1 MLFLHDLWHT
11 FAGQTNRW
19 PNNPMVFESKEAL
32 LAFWHKIN
40 GVSWEN
46 LNVTGND
53 TLVQSTV
60 EDDFSAVQTVVYT
73 RRYLVMDEYGR
84 KLDPRDWNLPI
95 RPLPDGPVVRRIYN
109 RGSKNHRHRVSG
121 PALWRS
127 AARADFDRA
136 FEIGDSI
143 EQAPGL
149 RKKALMSLY
158 DKNDIYDRRR
168 FRRPTRSWKD
178 ATKAERQYMRHK
190 KPGAKAVRHKT
201 TPWGVL
207 AADGFS
213 VAIETLELK
222 YCA

>member
-1 MLFLHDLWHT
+1 
-11 FAGQTNRW
+11 
-19 PNNPMVFESKEAL
+19 
-32 LAFWHKIN
+32 
-40 GVSWEN
+40 
-46 LNVTGND
+46 
-53 TLVQSTV
+53 
-60 EDDFSAVQTVVYT
+60 
-73 RRYLVMDEYGR
+73 MDEYGR

-109 RGSKNHRHRVSG
+109 RESKNHRHRVSG

-149 RKKALMSLY
+149 RKKALMSLC

-213 VAIETLELK
+213 VAIETLELE

>member
-19 PNNPMVFESKEAL
+19 PANPVVFEDKEAL
-32 LAFWHKIN
+32 LAFWYKVN
-40 GVSWEN
+40 GASWEN

-60 EDDFSAVQTVVYT
+60 EDDFSTVQTVVCT

-84 KLDPRDWNLPI
+84 KLDPRDWGLPI
-95 RPLPDGPVVRRIYN
+95 RPLPDGPVVRRVYN
-109 RGSKNHRHRVSG
+109 QGSKNHRHRVSG
-121 PALWRS
+121 PALWRG

-136 FEIGDSI
+136 FEIGDNI

-158 DKNDIYDRRR
+158 DKNDIYDRRWLR
-168 FRRPTRSWKD
+168 KPTRSWKD
-178 ATKAERQYMRHK
+178 ATKAKRQYMRHK
-190 KPGAKAVRHKT
+190 KPGAKAARHKN

-207 AADGFS
+207 AADGFP
-213 VAIETLELK
+213 VAIETLELEC
-222 YCA
+222 CA

>member
-95 RPLPDGPVVRRIYN
+95 RPLPDGPVVRRI
-109 RGSKNHRHRVSG
+109 
-121 PALWRS
+121 
-127 AARADFDRA
+127 
-136 FEIGDSI
+136 
-143 EQAPGL
+143 
-149 RKKALMSLY
+149 
-158 DKNDIYDRRR
+158 
-168 FRRPTRSWKD
+168 
-178 ATKAERQYMRHK
+178 
-190 KPGAKAVRHKT
+190 
-201 TPWGVL
+201 
-207 AADGFS
+207 
-213 VAIETLELK
+213 
-222 YCA
+222 

>member
-19 PNNPMVFESKEAL
+19 PANPMVFEDKEAL
-32 LAFWHKIN
+32 LAFWYKVN
-40 GVSWEN
+40 GASWEN

-60 EDDFSAVQTVVYT
+60 EDDFSTVQTVVCT

-84 KLDPRDWNLPI
+84 KLDPRDWGLPI
-95 RPLPDGPVVRRIYN
+95 RPLPDGPVVRRVYN
-109 RGSKNHRHRVSG
+109 QGSKNHRHRVSG
-121 PALWRS
+121 PALWRG

-136 FEIGDSI
+136 FEIGDNI

-149 RKKALMSLY
+149 RKKALISLY
-158 DKNDIYDRRR
+158 DKNDIYDRRWLR
-168 FRRPTRSWKD
+168 KPTRSWKD
-178 ATKAERQYMRHK
+178 ATKAKRQYMRHK
-190 KPGAKAVRHKT
+190 KPGAKAARHKN

-207 AADGFS
+207 AADGFP
-213 VAIETLELK
+213 VAIETLELEC
-222 YCA
+222 CA

>member
-19 PNNPMVFESKEAL
+19 PANPMVFEDKEAL
-32 LAFWHKIN
+32 LAFWYKVN
-40 GVSWEN
+40 GASWEN

-60 EDDFSAVQTVVYT
+60 EDDFSTVQTVVCT

-84 KLDPRDWNLPI
+84 KLDPRDWGLPI
-95 RPLPDGPVVRRIYN
+95 RPLPDGPVVRRVYN
-109 RGSKNHRHRVSG
+109 QGSKNHRHRVSG
-121 PALWRS
+121 PAIWRG

-136 FEIGDSI
+136 FEIGDNI

-158 DKNDIYDRRR
+158 DKNDIYDRRWLR
-168 FRRPTRSWKD
+168 KPTRSWKD
-178 ATKAERQYMRHK
+178 ATKAKRQYMRHK
-190 KPGAKAVRHKT
+190 KPGAKAARHKN

-207 AADGFS
+207 AADGFPI
-213 VAIETLELK
+213 AIETLELEC
-222 YCA
+222 CA